1 MKILGTL
8 ILCSFLMTTQ
18 ALFEN
23 TGVHFLDSNNFDEV
37 VGDKLALVVFY
48 REKLSADQ
56 ASIVEMTARGLRG
69 FIRVGAVSDVEL
81 ATKYE
86 VTSFPAYVVF
96 SNNEVKVHSGPV
108 TSVNL
113 INFAFDVARDVIHI
127 LNYLISTHS

>member
-1 MKILGTL
+1 
-8 ILCSFLMTTQ
+8 
-18 ALFEN
+18 
-23 TGVHFLDSNNFDEV
+23 
-37 VGDKLALVVFY
+37 
-48 REKLSADQ
+48 
-56 ASIVEMTARGLRG
+56 MTARGLRG

-113 INFAFDVARDVIHI
+113 INFAFDVARDYTF
-127 LNYLISTHS
+127 LRISAKVPKKKEEVVKVEVEDVEDDDIIVLDDESFH